1 MQFSGDRE
9 PLRQVPGHRLPHH
22 RRDKG
27 RGIAKSALDGRA
39 GVRVGERHPSRE
51 ERDTNERP
59 DQARRRYFVPSDCL
73 TARSSMSSSVDARA
87 NFELAVMHAACTC
100 FIACAAAALSIAN
113 RR

>member
-39 GVRVGERHPSRE
+39 GVRVGER
-51 ERDTNERP
+51 P
-59 DQARRRYFVPSDCL
+59 DQARRCYFVPSDCL